1 MTTFVAGCDG
11 VGAGIL
17 AGIWNELAGD
27 MCEAAFGVFI
37 IFIEGFGALLKFGWE
52 KLVRGEEVA
61 LAIRFG
67 EDELKFCW
75 CICEPC
81 ESFWIMVPCTRRSSW
96 RLC

>member
-37 IFIEGFGALLKFGWE
+37 FIEGFGALLKFG
-52 KLVRGEEVA
+52 
-61 LAIRFG
+61 
-67 EDELKFCW
+67 
-75 CICEPC
+75 
-81 ESFWIMVPCTRRSSW
+81 
-96 RLC
+96 